1 MELFYS
7 DIYFCQNSEN
17 CILIVHAFYHVNCTS
32 IKLIKTSMAIPISS
46 ITVDYQNI
54 RALRNHSRSVLE
66 LALGV
71 QARILNSVS
80 WESMSM

>member
-1 MELFYS
+1 MCAF
-7 DIYFCQNSEN
+7 INTPGT
-17 CILIVHAFYHVNCTS
+17 VHLKCVHLLYVNCTS
-32 IKLIKTSMAIPISS
+32 IKLIKTTMAIPISS